1 VRGLAAKA
9 DDAGF
14 QPGFELAGR
23 QVKKNAEP
31 ACRGAS
37 DVARAAS
44 RQRKGIEPERVRSRQ

>member
-1 VRGLAAKA
+1 MRGLAAKA

-44 RQRKGIEPERVRSRQ
+44 RQRNGIEPERVRSRQ

>member
-1 VRGLAAKA
+1 MRGLAEKA

-14 QPGFELAGR
+14 QPGFDLPSR

-37 DVARAAS
+37 DVDRVAS
-44 RQRKGIEPERVRSRQ
+44 RQRNGIEAKRVRSRQ